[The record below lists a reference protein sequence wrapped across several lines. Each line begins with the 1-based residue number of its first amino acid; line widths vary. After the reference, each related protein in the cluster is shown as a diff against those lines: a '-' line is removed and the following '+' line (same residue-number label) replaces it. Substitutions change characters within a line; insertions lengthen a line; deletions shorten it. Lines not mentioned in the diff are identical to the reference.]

1 MPSPTCCYKHCEH
14 IPVMQ
19 CLCRPLTQQVVLNIG
34 HQTSEEISD
43 DPVGPFINIHEGIL
57 GFPPVRQSLC

>member
-19 CLCRPLTQQVVLNIG
+19 CFCRPLTLQVVLNIG

-43 DPVGPFINIHEGIL
+43 DPAGPFINIHEGIL